1 MSAKGGWVVLALLLA
16 GCAGGAPDWT
26 RPGAD
31 AHATALAYQDCS
43 TTASSAVRTDAD
55 IDQDILAS
63 RQNDWQRSSVVR
75 LQTQAMH
82 DHTRDRADAILA
94 ACMKSKGFTPAR

>member
-1 MSAKGGWVVLALLLA
+1 MNARAGGLILAVLLA
-16 GCAGGAPDWT
+16 GCGSPEPNWV
-26 RPGAD
+26 RPAAD
-31 AHATALAYQDCS
+31 AAATARAYQDCS
-43 TTASSAVRTDAD
+43 ETASSAVRTDAN

-75 LQTQAMH
+75 LQSQAMQ
-82 DHTRDRADAILA
+82 DHTRDRADAIIA